1 MRLNFVR
8 QQAEALAERGG
19 TAEPPIDV
27 DSIAEMLGLPVT
39 REDLGPA
46 VSGLLINN
54 GTQSYIC
61 VQENDAETRRRFTV
75 GHEIGHY
82 LLGHQFRDG
91 EHVHV
96 DKGNFI
102 SQRGPRSSAGVD
114 PMEIEAN
121 QFAASLLMPSHLLQK
136 HAAGYG
142 TTLLDSDVSAL
153 ATKFNVSEQAMTIRL
168 SALGLL

>member
-1 MRLNFVR
+1 MRLHFVR

-19 TAEPPIDV
+19 RAKPPIDV

-39 REDLGPA
+39 LENLGPA
-46 VSGLLINN
+46 VSGLLVNN
-54 GTQSYIC
+54 GAQAYIC
-61 VQENDAETRRRFTV
+61 VQEEDAETRRRFTV
-75 GHEIGHY
+75 AHEIGHY
-82 LLGHQFRDG
+82 LLGHQFRGG

-96 DKGNFI
+96 DKGNYI

-121 QFAASLLMPSHLLQK
+121 QFAASLLMPSQLLQQ

-142 TTLLDSDVSAL
+142 RTLLDSDVSAL
-153 ATKFNVSEQAMTIRL
+153 AETFNVSEQAMTIRL

>member
-1 MRLNFVR
+1 MRLNVVR

-27 DSIAEMLGLPVT
+27 DSIAEMLELPVT

-46 VSGLLINN
+46 VSGLLVNN
-54 GTQSYIC
+54 GTQAYIY
-61 VQENDAETRRRFTV
+61 VQKNDAETRRRFTV
-75 GHEIGHY
+75 AHEIGHY
-82 LLGHQFRDG
+82 LLGHQFRGG

-102 SQRGPRSSAGVD
+102 SQRGPRSSTSVD

-121 QFAASLLMPSHLLQK
+121 QFAASLLMPSQLLKQ

-153 ATKFNVSEQAMTIRL
+153 ADKFNVSEQAMTIRL